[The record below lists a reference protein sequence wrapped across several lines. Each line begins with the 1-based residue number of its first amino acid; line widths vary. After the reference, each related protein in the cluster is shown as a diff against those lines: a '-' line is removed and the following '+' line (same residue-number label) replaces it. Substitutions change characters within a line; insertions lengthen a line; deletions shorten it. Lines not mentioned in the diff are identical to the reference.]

1 LLHLSINGQRQSGGI
16 NGMIISRVR
25 LNLSQQSGY
34 YIIIKYMKE
43 IENIIEQILPK
54 ASVEDMTVAI
64 KVIIKQ
70 CDEECEELAKVDPL
84 EQQAK
89 ETWLK
94 LQEDIFEH
102 GLHAE
107 FAEFLL
113 ENPDLNAFEIDRQFR
128 DEWDL

>member
-1 LLHLSINGQRQSGGI
+1 
-16 NGMIISRVR
+16 
-25 LNLSQQSGY
+25 
-34 YIIIKYMKE
+34 MKE

-54 ASVEDMTVAI
+54 ASAEDITVAI

-94 LQEDIFEH
+94 LQEDIFEY